1 MFFFGIFGIN
11 TKQEEVEDFEN
22 LVCKKC
28 GILSRYT
35 VIKTYIVF
43 SFFLLYHLLSG
54 EKSII

>member
-28 GILSRYT
+28 DILSRYT
-35 VIKTYIVF
+35 VIKTYNVF
-43 SFFLLYHLLSG
+43 HFSLYHLLSG

>member
-11 TKQEEVEDFEN
+11 TKQEEVEDFEKFG
-22 LVCKKC
+22 LQKC

-35 VIKTYIVF
+35 VIKTYNVF
-43 SFFLLYHLLSG
+43 HFSLYHLLSG

>member
-35 VIKTYIVF
+35 VIKPILFFIF
-43 SFFLLYHLLSG
+43 SLYHLLSG